1 MMEIHR
7 LQKNAD
13 YVIVHGFEKDYAA
26 KLEKMNNIL
35 MLAVEVLNQYEGYD
49 HYEDMVKGSE
59 NIYGSNRRCCILF
72 SHTCK
77 SICRS
82 IQGFTC
88 YLVMSSGATQKVA
101 YSFSICLLMEMQ
113 WINSGSFHDGEFFH
127 GPFEIVEKDVPF
139 LLLMN
144 DGRTR
149 KMDSRALDFLNRF
162 DAKTTVIDAK
172 DFGLS
177 NFVPSS
183 VAEYFSPMVIT
194 GVLRVYAEQL
204 SIVRDHPLSQR
215 RYMWK
220 LEY

>member
-1 MMEIHR
+1 MTPKQIIEAIKAERPEINTLFFVGCGASSAEQYPAQYFMDCNARKIRTSFYTANEFNYATPVSLDETAIVIACSLGGTTPETVAAAKLSQEKGAKVIAVTHDGNSP
-7 LQKNAD
+7 LAKNAD

-88 YLVMSSGATQKVA
+88 YLCYEFRCNPESCLFFLHLSA
-101 YSFSICLLMEMQ
+101 YGNAVDQLR
-113 WINSGSFHDGEFFH
+113 
-127 GPFEIVEKDVPF
+127 F
-139 LLLMN
+139 L
-144 DGRTR
+144 
-149 KMDSRALDFLNRF
+149 
-162 DAKTTVIDAK
+162 
-172 DFGLS
+172 
-177 NFVPSS
+177 P
-183 VAEYFSPMVIT
+183 
-194 GVLRVYAEQL
+194 
-204 SIVRDHPLSQR
+204 
-215 RYMWK
+215 
-220 LEY
+220 